1 MARSAGATDEVTR
14 TEPPDEIRAVPVRR
28 PGRWIAAAIV
38 AVIGVSIANSVI
50 TNPNFEWGVVG
61 DFLFDHRILHGVVV
75 TLELTVI
82 AMVKGAVPGFLGPTG
97 RGGERVEARC
107 GARGRRPVTEK

>member
-1 MARSAGATDEVTR
+1 MRCSPARASRKATMGDHAVEAVDREREVG
-14 TEPPDEIRAVPVRR
+14 P
-28 PGRWIAAAIV
+28 
-38 AVIGVSIANSVI
+38 
-50 TNPNFEWGVVG
+50 
-61 DFLFDHRILHGVVV
+61 
-75 TLELTVI
+75 LTVI